1 MGKGITDMSRYVTVF
16 GGASPT
22 ELDYNAALR
31 LGKLLGQAGCSVL
44 TGGYI
49 GTMEAVSRGA
59 AESGGHV
66 IGVTCEEI
74 EAWRKVRPNRWVQ
87 EERRFATLRER
98 LYALIDGCQA
108 AIALP
113 GGPGTLAEIAVMWN
127 HLLTDAIT
135 PRPLI
140 LVGPGWRE
148 TFRQLYK
155 SFDPYIPPKQRVW
168 VTFAEDVESA
178 VEQLFERL
186 PDQP

>member
-1 MGKGITDMSRYVTVF
+1 MGKGMTDMPRYVTVF
-16 GGASPT
+16 GGANPSEP
-22 ELDYNAALR
+22 DYNEALR
-31 LGKLLGQAGCSVL
+31 LGRMLGQAGCSVL

-66 IGVTCEEI
+66 IGVTCAEI
-74 EAWRKVRPNRWVQ
+74 EAWRKVSANRWVQ

-108 AIALP
+108 AVALP

-127 HLLTDAIT
+127 HLLTDAIA

-140 LVGPGWRE
+140 LVGPGWQE
-148 TFRQLYK
+148 TFRQFY
-155 SFDPYIPPKQRVW
+155 SAFDQYIPEKQRVW
-168 VTFAEDVESA
+168 VSFAENVDSA
-178 VEQLFERL
+178 AKEVIQRL
-186 PDQP
+186 PE